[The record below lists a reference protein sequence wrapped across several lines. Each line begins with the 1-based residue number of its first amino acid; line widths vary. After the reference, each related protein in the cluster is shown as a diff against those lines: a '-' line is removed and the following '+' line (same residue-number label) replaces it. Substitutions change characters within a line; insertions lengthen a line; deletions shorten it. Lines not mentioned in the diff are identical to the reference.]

1 MKTYFADG
9 MFEYSMVMIIQKKDG
24 CPLQFCQHNNQTAP
38 FMEIEPM
45 IQNID
50 ESMRFRFLSS
60 IFILCHSILI
70 FFSLHFGLRTRD
82 FRAVVREL
90 IETEEEFVRDLNH
103 VVDKYI
109 KIVENSKL
117 KPPKIIIDNKEVI
130 FGNFK
135 QIAEFHNT

>member
-1 MKTYFADG
+1 
-9 MFEYSMVMIIQKKDG
+9 MVIGLKMR
-24 CPLQFCQHNNQTAP
+24 
-38 FMEIEPM
+38 
-45 IQNID
+45 NID
-50 ESMRFRFLSS
+50 ESKFYFNRKKKKIIFQNRF
-60 IFILCHSILI
+60 
-70 FFSLHFGLRTRD
+70 FFFVS

-109 KIVENSKL
+109 KTVENS
-117 KPPKIIIDNKEVI
+117 KPPKIIIDNKEII